1 MSTSQQGTPVPG
13 RSREHSAVAVGATAF
28 AAVLMIMSGFFQM
41 IAGIVALVN
50 DEFYVVG
57 TEWVFQMDATT
68 WGWIHLILGALV
80 ALAGFALFTGAAWA
94 RAVGVLL
101 AVVAGVTAFAWLPW
115 YPVWAIVLVAAS
127 VIVVWALTAHGRDI
141 AD

>member
-1 MSTSQQGTPVPG
+1 MSTSQQGTPVP
-13 RSREHSAVAVGATAF
+13 RRASERSAVAVGATAF

-57 TEWVFQMDATT
+57 SEWVFQLDATT
-68 WGWIHLILGALV
+68 WGWIHLILGLLV
-80 ALAGFALFTGAAWA
+80 AVAGFALFTGAAWA
-94 RAVGVLL
+94 RVVGVLL
-101 AVVAGVTAFAWLPW
+101 AVVAGVAAFAWLPW
-115 YPVWAIVLVAAS
+115 YPVWAIVLVTAA

-141 AD
+141 AE